1 MKESDLKCGWQEV
14 LKFLRPLV
22 RSFVRKARTRFKD
35 GQVVLVFSEKEIFY
49 FQGAQKYLEEIQA
62 ATQCA
67 LGANVVL
74 KLGDEEIEGEG
85 VKQRDKKREFYD
97 PGSTP

>member
-1 MKESDLKCGWQEV
+1 LKEFDLNRGWQEV
-14 LKFLRPLV
+14 LKLLRPLV
-22 RSFVRKARTRFKD
+22 RSFVRKARTRFED
-35 GQVVLVFSEKEIFY
+35 DQVVLVFSEKEIFY
-49 FQGAQKYLEEIQA
+49 LQGAQKHLDEIQA
-62 ATQCA
+62 ATLCV

-74 KLGDEEIEGEG
+74 KLGDEEKEGEG